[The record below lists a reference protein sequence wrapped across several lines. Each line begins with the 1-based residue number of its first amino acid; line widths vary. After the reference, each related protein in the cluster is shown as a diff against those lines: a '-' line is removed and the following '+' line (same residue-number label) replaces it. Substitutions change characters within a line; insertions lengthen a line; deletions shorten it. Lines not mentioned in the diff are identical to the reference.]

1 MLAIRAAPMFALALA
16 GALALAAPAYADATA
31 DLFAAAKGG
40 TASEVRA
47 ALSAGADPGARDE
60 NNNTP
65 LHLAAG
71 NNPAASVIVML
82 IEGGADPG
90 ASDEG
95 GATPLHGAAALNPNP
110 SVIVALIEGGA
121 DPHAHG
127 EFSGTLGK
135 MPLLDE
141 VVGEFSALLLEFF
154 AGSIMPLHLA
164 AVFNPAPSVITALIE
179 GGADPGARPK
189 FDMTPLHVAEGEDL
203 TASVLESAMIAAF
216 AGMTPLHLAAMNNS
230 APSVIT
236 ALIEGGADPDARNE
250 FDFTFTASH
259 ATAEEN
265 LAASVMVSMIGA
277 MIAVTP
283 LHMAAWHNEN
293 PSVITA
299 LIEGG
304 ADPDARNEFDSTAL
318 HAAAEGNLAA
328 SVMVSR
334 IEVLFAGR
342 TPLHVAAWHNENPS
356 VITALIGGGADL
368 GARTKSG
375 RTPLHVAAANAAPS
389 VVTALIEGGADP
401 GARDEWGKTP
411 FDYAEDNEALRGT
424 EAYWR
429 LNDGRFE

>member
-60 NNNTP
+60 HGATP
-65 LHLAAG
+65 LHLAARH
-71 NNPAASVIVML
+71 NPAASVIV
-82 IEGGADPG
+82 
-90 ASDEG
+90 
-95 GATPLHGAAALNPNP
+95 T
-110 SVIVALIEGGA
+110 LIEGGA

-127 EFSGTLGK
+127 EFAGKLGM
-135 MPLLDE
+135 MPLPEAVD
-141 VVGEFSALLLEFF
+141 EFSVLLLEFF
-154 AGSIMPLHLA
+154 AGSMPLHLA
-164 AVFNPAPSVITALIE
+164 AMYNPAASVVTALIEGSADPGARNEGGATPLHLAVMYNPAPSVITALIE

-304 ADPDARNEFDSTAL
+304 ADP
-318 HAAAEGNLAA
+318 
-328 SVMVSR
+328 
-334 IEVLFAGR
+334 
-342 TPLHVAAWHNENPS
+342 
-356 VITALIGGGADL
+356 
-368 GARTKSG
+368 
-375 RTPLHVAAANAAPS
+375 
-389 VVTALIEGGADP
+389 

>member
-60 NNNTP
+60 HGATP
-65 LHLAAG
+65 LHLAARH
-71 NNPAASVIVML
+71 NPAASVIV
-82 IEGGADPG
+82 
-90 ASDEG
+90 
-95 GATPLHGAAALNPNP
+95 T
-110 SVIVALIEGGA
+110 LIEGGA

-127 EFSGTLGK
+127 EFAGKLGM
-135 MPLLDE
+135 MPLPEAVD
-141 VVGEFSALLLEFF
+141 EFSALLLEFF
-154 AGSIMPLHLA
+154 AGSMPLHLA
-164 AVFNPAPSVITALIE
+164 VMYNPAPSVITALIE

-304 ADPDARNEFDSTAL
+304 ADP
-318 HAAAEGNLAA
+318 
-328 SVMVSR
+328 
-334 IEVLFAGR
+334 
-342 TPLHVAAWHNENPS
+342 
-356 VITALIGGGADL
+356 
-368 GARTKSG
+368 
-375 RTPLHVAAANAAPS
+375 
-389 VVTALIEGGADP
+389 

>member
-47 ALSAGADPGARDE
+47 ALSVGADPRARDE
-60 NNNTP
+60 HGATP
-65 LHLAAG
+65 LHLAARH
-71 NNPAASVIVML
+71 NPAASVI
-82 IEGGADPG
+82 A
-90 ASDEG
+90 
-95 GATPLHGAAALNPNP
+95 
-110 SVIVALIEGGA
+110 ALIEGGA
-121 DPHAHG
+121 DPHTHG
-127 EFSGTLGK
+127 EFSGKLGM
-135 MPLLDE
+135 MPLPE
-141 VVGEFSALLLEFF
+141 AVEEFSALPEFVSRF
-154 AGSIMPLHLA
+154 IGSMMSLHLA
-164 AVFNPAPSVITALIE
+164 AVYNPAPSVITALIE
-179 GGADPGARPK
+179 DGADPGARLK

-203 TASVLESAMIAAF
+203 TASVLESAMIAAL
-216 AGMTPLHLAAMNNS
+216 AGMMPLHL
-230 APSVIT
+230 
-236 ALIEGGADPDARNE
+236 
-250 FDFTFTASH
+250 
-259 ATAEEN
+259 
-265 LAASVMVSMIGA
+265 
-277 MIAVTP
+277 
-283 LHMAAWHNEN
+283 AAWHNEN

-342 TPLHVAAWHNENPS
+342 TPLHVAAEHNENPS

-375 RTPLHVAAANAAPS
+375 RTPLHEAAANAAPS

>member
-1 MLAIRAAPMFALALA
+1 MLAIRAAPIFALALA

-65 LHLAAG
+65 LHLAAMH
-71 NNPAASVIVML
+71 NPAASVIVTL

-90 ASDEG
+90 ARNEG
-95 GATPLHGAAALNPNP
+95 GMTPLHGAATLNPNP
-110 SVIVALIEGGA
+110 SVIAALIEGGA

-127 EFSGTLGK
+127 EFSGKLGK
-135 MPLLDE
+135 MPLPE
-141 VVGEFSALLLEFF
+141 AVEEFSALSEFGSRF
-154 AGSIMPLHLA
+154 AGSMMPLH
-164 AVFNPAPSVITALIE
+164 
-179 GGADPGARPK
+179 G
-189 FDMTPLHVAEGEDL
+189 
-203 TASVLESAMIAAF
+203 
-216 AGMTPLHLAAMNNS
+216 AAMLN
-230 APSVIT
+230 P
-236 ALIEGGADPDARNE
+236 
-250 FDFTFTASH
+250 
-259 ATAEEN
+259 
-265 LAASVMVSMIGA
+265 
-277 MIAVTP
+277 
-283 LHMAAWHNEN
+283 N

-304 ADPDARNEFDSTAL
+304 ADTDARNELDSTAL

-334 IEVLFAGR
+334 IEVLFA
-342 TPLHVAAWHNENPS
+342 
-356 VITALIGGGADL
+356 
-368 GARTKSG
+368 G

-424 EAYWR
+424 DAYWR